1 MYHSYTVLTLK
12 LYETVMSLVLLKRL
26 MQVIRYKDGM
36 DPTLSTESQ
45 KDDLFHIKAQ
55 SDIFDISSLEKIIT
69 LVLTSYKQC
78 GKVP

>member
-1 MYHSYTVLTLK
+1 MEWILHYL
-12 LYETVMSLVLLKRL
+12 
-26 MQVIRYKDGM
+26 
-36 DPTLSTESQ
+36 Q
-45 KDDLFHIKAQ
+45 KAKKEDLFHIKAQ